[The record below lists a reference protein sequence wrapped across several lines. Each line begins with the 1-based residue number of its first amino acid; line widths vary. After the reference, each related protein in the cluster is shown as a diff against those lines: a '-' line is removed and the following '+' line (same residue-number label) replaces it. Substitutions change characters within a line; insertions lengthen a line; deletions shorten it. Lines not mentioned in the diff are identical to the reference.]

1 MDKYQLMPDLSPE
14 DYAALKAD
22 IAERG
27 VQVAIEYDED
37 GNVLD
42 GHHRLRACNELG
54 LTQWP
59 RVVRVGWSE
68 VQKREQ
74 ARKLNMARRQLTREQ
89 RQELIRQQLMDTPEK
104 SDRQIA
110 AGLGVSNSTV
120 SLARKDLTESGQVC
134 ESHTSSGADGKQY
147 PRKPITLYNPS
158 ETEQVIAKK
167 VIATA
172 APELVQAVAENKV
185 KVGHAFTVAEAATKE
200 QQVESLRRL
209 NEGEAGLLVEGLNQ
223 QKMEEYLK
231 ISKEQRQE
239 AEREEAEEDR
249 QEALIRNTNKAF
261 STICEKILFLRSD
274 YQDIARC
281 LLAYPGRSQEE
292 TISYLNECI
301 ERLRCIKAA
310 ITKPSQNG
318 LRVVK

>member
-1 MDKYQLMPDLSPE
+1 MDKYQVMPDLSPE

-54 LTQWP
+54 IAQWP

-74 ARKLNMARRQLTREQ
+74 ARKLNLARRQLTREQ

-110 AGLGVSNSTV
+110 AGLGADHKTV
-120 SLARKDLTESGQVC
+120 GCQRENLIRRGEIPHVDKVVDTLGREQ
-134 ESHTSSGADGKQY
+134 

-185 KVGHAFTVAEAATKE
+185 NVGHAFVVAEAATKE

-209 NEGEAGLLVEGLNQ
+209 NEGEAGILVEGLNQ

-239 AEREEAEEDR
+239 VEREEAEENR
-249 QEALIRNTNKAF
+249 QETLIRNTNKAF
-261 STICEKILFLRSD
+261 STICEKVLYLRSD

-281 LLAYPGRSQEE
+281 LLAYPGRTQEE
-292 TISYLNECI
+292 TINYLNECI

>member
-37 GNVLD
+37 GNILD
-42 GHHRLRACNELG
+42 GHHRLRACSELG
-54 LTQWP
+54 ITQWP
-59 RVVRVGWSE
+59 RVVRGGWSE

-110 AGLGVSNSTV
+110 AGLGVSDKTV
-120 SLARKDLTESGQVC
+120 GAQRKELERCAEIPHVNKVVDSLGREQ
-134 ESHTSSGADGKQY
+134 

-158 ETEQVIAKK
+158 EAEQACAKD
-167 VIATA
+167 VVANA

-185 KVGHAFTVAEAATKE
+185 KVGHALVVAEAATKE

-209 NEGEAGLLVEGLNQ
+209 NEGEASLLVEGLNQ

-239 AEREEAEEDR
+239 AEREEAEGDR
-249 QEALIRNTNKAF
+249 REAIVNNTNKAF
-261 STICEKILFLRSD
+261 TTICEKILFLRSD

-292 TISYLNECI
+292 TVSYLNECI

-310 ITKPSQNG
+310 ITKPSQSG